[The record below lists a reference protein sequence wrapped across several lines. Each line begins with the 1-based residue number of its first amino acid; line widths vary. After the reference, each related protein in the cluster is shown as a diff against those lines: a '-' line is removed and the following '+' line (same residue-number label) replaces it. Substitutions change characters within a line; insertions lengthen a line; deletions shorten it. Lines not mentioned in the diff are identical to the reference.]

1 MKIIIISGTPGC
13 GKTSVSKKIS
23 EKIKAKIISLNEL
36 TVSENLTL
44 TYDKKRETHVVD
56 FNKLIPH
63 VENLI
68 ELYKKEDID
77 FLLIEGHFSD
87 AIPEKYIDY
96 AIILRC
102 NPDELYKRLEK
113 RGYKIEKI
121 RENIQAEIL
130 GNCTNFFIQK
140 QIKSPMYEIDT
151 SDLTIDSLA
160 KIIIDLTVK
169 NINVENFLPGKIDWL
184 EILSQNDRIHEFF
197 D

>member
-23 EKIKAKIISLNEL
+23 EKINAKTISLNEL

-44 TYDKKRETHVVD
+44 KYDKKRETYVVD
-56 FNKLIPH
+56 FNKLIPY

-68 ELYKKEDID
+68 ELYNKENTE

-87 AIPEKYIDY
+87 VIPDKYIDY
-96 AIILRC
+96 VIILRC

-113 RGYKIEKI
+113 RGYNIKKIK
-121 RENIQAEIL
+121 ENIQAEIL

-140 QIKSPMYEIDT
+140 QIKSPIYEIDT
-151 SDLTIDSLA
+151 TNLTIDSLA
-160 KIIIDLTVK
+160 KIIIDLIVN
-169 NINVENFLPGKIDWL
+169 NINLEKYILGKIDWL

>member
-13 GKTSVSKKIS
+13 GKTSISKIIS
-23 EKIKAKIISLNEL
+23 EKINAKTISLNEL
-36 TVSENLTL
+36 AVSEKLTL
-44 TYDKKRETHVVD
+44 KYDKKRETHVVD
-56 FNKLIPH
+56 FNKLIPY

-68 ELYKKEDID
+68 DLYNKENTE

-87 AIPEKYIDY
+87 AIPDKYIDY
-96 AIILRC
+96 VIILRC

-121 RENIQAEIL
+121 RENVQAEIL

-140 QIKSPMYEIDT
+140 QIKSPTYEIDT
-151 SDLTIDSLA
+151 TNLTIDSIA
-160 KIIIDLTVK
+160 KIIIDLIVK
-169 NINVENFLPGKIDWL
+169 NINVEDYILGKIDWL

>member
-23 EKIKAKIISLNEL
+23 EKINAKIISLNEL
-36 TVSENLTL
+36 TVSENLTVK
-44 TYDKKRETHVVD
+44 YDKKRETHIVD
-56 FNKLIPH
+56 FNKLIPY

-68 ELYKKEDID
+68 ELYNKENID

-102 NPDELYKRLEK
+102 NPDELYKRLEI
-113 RGYKIEKI
+113 RGYNIEKI

-130 GNCTNFFIQK
+130 GNCTNFLIQK
-140 QIKSPMYEIDT
+140 QIKSPMYEIET
-151 SDLTIDSLA
+151 TNLTIDSIA
-160 KIIIDLTVK
+160 KIIIDLIVN
-169 NINVENFLPGKIDWL
+169 NINVEKYILGKIDWL
-184 EILSQNDRIHEFF
+184 EILSQNDRIDEFF

>member
-13 GKTSVSKKIS
+13 GKTSISKIIS
-23 EKIKAKIISLNEL
+23 EKINAKTISLNEL
-36 TVSENLTL
+36 AVSEKLTL
-44 TYDKKRETHVVD
+44 KYDKKRETHVVD

-68 ELYKKEDID
+68 KLYNKENTE

-87 AIPEKYIDY
+87 AIPDKYIDY
-96 AIILRC
+96 VIILRC

-121 RENIQAEIL
+121 RENVQAEIL

-140 QIKSPMYEIDT
+140 QIKSPTYEIDT
-151 SDLTIDSLA
+151 TNLTIDSIA
-160 KIIIDLTVK
+160 KIIIELIVR
-169 NINVENFLPGKIDWL
+169 NINVENYILGKIDWL

>member
-23 EKIKAKIISLNEL
+23 EKINAKTISLNEL

-44 TYDKKRETHVVD
+44 KYDKKRETHVVD

-63 VENLI
+63 VEKLI
-68 ELYKKEDID
+68 ELYNKENTE

-87 AIPEKYIDY
+87 AIPEKYVDY
-96 AIILRC
+96 VIILRC
-102 NPDELYKRLEK
+102 NPDELFKRLEK
-113 RGYKIEKI
+113 RGYSIQKI

-151 SDLTIDSLA
+151 TNLTIDSIV

-169 NINVENFLPGKIDWL
+169 NINVEKYIPGKIDWL

>member
-23 EKIKAKIISLNEL
+23 EKIKAEIISLNEL
-36 TVSENLTL
+36 TVSENFTL
-44 TYDKKRETHVVD
+44 KYDKKRETHVVD
-56 FNKLIPH
+56 LSKLIPY

-68 ELYKKEDID
+68 ELYNKGNTE
-77 FLLIEGHFSD
+77 FLIIEGHFSD

-96 AIILRC
+96 VIILRC

-113 RGYKIEKI
+113 RGYKIKKI

-151 SDLTIDSLA
+151 SNLTIDSIV

-169 NINVENFLPGKIDWL
+169 TINVENFLPGKIDWL
-184 EILSQNDRIHEFF
+184 EILSQNDRINEFF

>member
-23 EKIKAKIISLNEL
+23 EKINAKTISLNEL

-44 TYDKKRETHVVD
+44 KYDKKRETHVVD

-63 VENLI
+63 VEKLI
-68 ELYKKEDID
+68 ELYNKENTE

-87 AIPEKYIDY
+87 AIPEKYVDY
-96 AIILRC
+96 VIILRC
-102 NPDELYKRLEK
+102 NPDELFKRLEK
-113 RGYKIEKI
+113 RGYSIQKI

-151 SDLTIDSLA
+151 SNLTIDSIV

-169 NINVENFLPGKIDWL
+169 NINVEKYIPGKIDWL